1 MGFFPKVIPSWVFFI
16 VKQKHFIEMCAGKSK
31 GFLSGVVQNGL
42 WNAALPWQDGVG
54 WCDGS
59 AGACGM
65 ERLMV
70 NAGGPGKRLLRC
82 L

>member
-1 MGFFPKVIPSWVFFI
+1 VFFI
-16 VKQKHFIEMCAGKSK
+16 VKQKHFFLGVCGQKSK
-31 GFLSGVVQNGL
+31 GFLSGVVQDGL
-42 WNAALPWQDGVG
+42 WNEALPWQDGVG

-65 ERLMV
+65 ERLM
-70 NAGGPGKRLLRC
+70 ADASGPGKLLLRG